1 MVEKNLIKS
10 FFAIL
15 LISIT
20 YNVGLWLL
28 TQSLYIANILGL
40 LLLIVVIPIL
50 AYRIIKYIINYL
62 NRKK

>member
-50 AYRIIKYIINYL
+50 AYRIIKVYY
-62 NRKK
+62 